1 MPYIIG
7 EVIIMKQLRAWL
19 SQFALDTKEKNI
31 QQVWFLY
38 RPYLLGIFVVFVTVS
53 GLGIYG
59 LSQVFQ
65 GRQGQTNALVVE
77 AETDEGTSD
86 LLSSEEHLSE
96 NVVVS
101 SSAVGGTASE
111 ISREEADEEADEE
124 SETIAS
130 SAANETWYVDIKG
143 AVKIPQ
149 VVPVTP
155 GMRVHDVVEMAGG
168 VTGEAD
174 QSQVNLAQ
182 LVTDQ
187 MVIYV
192 PKMGEEVSPST
203 EALVADSQVTESDVS
218 VRSGDPNSDGGLV
231 NINTADAT
239 MLQTLSGIG
248 EKRAADIINYRETN
262 GLFETIDD
270 LDQVSGIGE
279 KTMEKLRPLITVD

>member
-1 MPYIIG
+1 MN
-7 EVIIMKQLRAWL
+7 QLRAWL
-19 SQFALDTKEKNI
+19 RQFHSDIKEMNM

-38 RPYLLGIFVVFVTVS
+38 RPYLLGIFVVFLTVS

-65 GRQGQTNALVVE
+65 GRHGQNNALVVE
-77 AETDEGTSD
+77 AETDEVTSD
-86 LLSSEEHLSE
+86 SLVPEERLSK
-96 NVVVS
+96 NTVVS
-101 SSAVGGTASE
+101 SSAVSGIASE
-111 ISREEADEEADEE
+111 ISREEANEE
-124 SETIAS
+124 SENNAN
-130 SAANETWYVDIKG
+130 SAPNETWYVDIKG
-143 AVKIPQ
+143 AIKVPQ

-192 PKMGEEVSPST
+192 PKVGEEVSPST
-203 EALVADSQVTESDVS
+203 EALVADFQVTESAVS
-218 VRSGDPNSDGGLV
+218 ESSGDATSGGDLV
-231 NINTADAT
+231 NINTADTT

-262 GLFETIDD
+262 GLFETVDD

-279 KTMEKLRPLITVD
+279 KTMEKLRPLITVN

>member
-1 MPYIIG
+1 MN
-7 EVIIMKQLRAWL
+7 QLRAWL
-19 SQFALDTKEKNI
+19 RQFQLDIKEMNI

-38 RPYLLGIFVVFVTVS
+38 RPYLLGIFVVFLTVS

-65 GRQGQTNALVVE
+65 GRQSQTNALVVE
-77 AETDEGTSD
+77 AETDEATSD
-86 LLSSEEHLSE
+86 SLAPEEGLSK
-96 NVVVS
+96 NTVVS
-101 SSAVGGTASE
+101 SSAVSGIASE
-111 ISREEADEEADEE
+111 ISREEANEE
-124 SETIAS
+124 SETNANS
-130 SAANETWYVDIKG
+130 TPNETWYVDIKG
-143 AVKIPQ
+143 AIKVPQ

-192 PKMGEEVSPST
+192 PKVGEEVSPST
-203 EALVADSQVTESDVS
+203 EALVADSKVTESAVS
-218 VRSGDPNSDGGLV
+218 ESSGDATSGGDLV
-231 NINTADAT
+231 NINTADT
-239 MLQTLSGIG
+239 KMLQTLSGIG

-262 GLFETIDD
+262 GLFETVDD

-279 KTMEKLRPLITVD
+279 KTMEKLRPLITVN

>member
-1 MPYIIG
+1 MN
-7 EVIIMKQLRAWL
+7 QLRAWL
-19 SQFALDTKEKNI
+19 RQFQLDIKEMNI
-31 QQVWFLY
+31 QQVWSLY
-38 RPYLLGIFVVFVTVS
+38 RPYLLGIFVVFLTVS

-65 GRQGQTNALVVE
+65 GRQGQTNTLMVE
-77 AETDEGTSD
+77 AETDEATSD
-86 LLSSEEHLSE
+86 SLAPEEGLSK
-96 NVVVS
+96 NTVVS
-101 SSAVGGTASE
+101 SSAVSGIASE
-111 ISREEADEEADEE
+111 ISREEANEE
-124 SETIAS
+124 SETNANS
-130 SAANETWYVDIKG
+130 TPNETWYVDIKG
-143 AVKIPQ
+143 AIKVPQ

-192 PKMGEEVSPST
+192 PKVGEEVSPST
-203 EALVADSQVTESDVS
+203 EALIADSKVTESAVS
-218 VRSGDPNSDGGLV
+218 ESSGDGTSDGDLV
-231 NINTADAT
+231 NINTADT
-239 MLQTLSGIG
+239 KMLQTLSGIG

-262 GLFETIDD
+262 GLFETVDD

-279 KTMEKLRPLITVD
+279 KTMEKLRPLITVN

>member
-1 MPYIIG
+1 MN
-7 EVIIMKQLRAWL
+7 QLRAWL
-19 SQFALDTKEKNI
+19 RQFQLDIKEMNI

-38 RPYLLGIFVVFVTVS
+38 RPYLLGIFVVFLTVS

-65 GRQGQTNALVVE
+65 GRQSQTNALVVE
-77 AETDEGTSD
+77 AETDEATSD
-86 LLSSEEHLSE
+86 SLAPEEGLSKNS
-96 NVVVS
+96 VVS
-101 SSAVGGTASE
+101 SSAVSGIASE
-111 ISREEADEEADEE
+111 ISREEANEESNEE
-124 SETIAS
+124 SETNAN
-130 SAANETWYVDIKG
+130 SAPNETWYVDIKG
-143 AVKIPQ
+143 AVKVPQ

-192 PKMGEEVSPST
+192 PKVGEEVSPST
-203 EALVADSQVTESDVS
+203 EALIADSKVTESAVS
-218 VRSGDPNSDGGLV
+218 ESSGDGTSDGDLV
-231 NINTADAT
+231 NINTADTT

-262 GLFETIDD
+262 GLFETVDD

-279 KTMEKLRPLITVD
+279 KTMEKLRPLITVN

>member
-1 MPYIIG
+1 MN
-7 EVIIMKQLRAWL
+7 QLRAWL
-19 SQFALDTKEKNI
+19 RQFQSDIKEMNM

-38 RPYLLGIFVVFVTVS
+38 RPYLLGIFVVFLTVS

-65 GRQGQTNALVVE
+65 GRHGQNNALVVE
-77 AETDEGTSD
+77 AETDEVTSD
-86 LLSSEEHLSE
+86 SLVPEDGLSE
-96 NVVVS
+96 NTVVS
-101 SSAVGGTASE
+101 SSAVSGIASE
-111 ISREEADEEADEE
+111 ISREEANEE
-124 SETIAS
+124 SKTNAN

-143 AVKIPQ
+143 AIKVPQ

-192 PKMGEEVSPST
+192 PKVGEEVSPST
-203 EALVADSQVTESDVS
+203 EALVADSQVTESAVS
-218 VRSGDPNSDGGLV
+218 ESSGDATSGGDLV
-231 NINTADAT
+231 NINTADTT

-262 GLFETIDD
+262 GLFETVDD

-279 KTMEKLRPLITVD
+279 KTMEKLRPLITVN

>member
-1 MPYIIG
+1 MN
-7 EVIIMKQLRAWL
+7 QLRAWL
-19 SQFALDTKEKNI
+19 RQFQLDIKEMNI
-31 QQVWFLY
+31 QQVWSLY
-38 RPYLLGIFVVFVTVS
+38 RPYLLGIFVVFLTVS

-59 LSQVFQ
+59 FSQVFQ

-86 LLSSEEHLSE
+86 SLAPEEGLSK
-96 NVVVS
+96 NTVVS
-101 SSAVGGTASE
+101 SSAVSGIASE
-111 ISREEADEEADEE
+111 ISREEANEEANEE
-124 SETIAS
+124 SETNANS
-130 SAANETWYVDIKG
+130 TANETWYVDIKG
-143 AVKIPQ
+143 AIKVPQ

-192 PKMGEEVSPST
+192 PKVDEEVSPST
-203 EALVADSQVTESDVS
+203 EALVADSKVTESAVS
-218 VRSGDPNSDGGLV
+218 ERSGDATSDGDLV
-231 NINTADAT
+231 NINTADTT

-262 GLFETIDD
+262 GLFETVDD

-279 KTMEKLRPLITVD
+279 KTMEKLRPLITVN

>member
-1 MPYIIG
+1 MN
-7 EVIIMKQLRAWL
+7 QLRAWL
-19 SQFALDTKEKNI
+19 RQFQLDIKEMNI
-31 QQVWFLY
+31 QQVWSLY
-38 RPYLLGIFVVFVTVS
+38 RPYLLGIFVVFLTVS

-77 AETDEGTSD
+77 AETDEATSD
-86 LLSSEEHLSE
+86 SLAPEEGLSKNS
-96 NVVVS
+96 VVS
-101 SSAVGGTASE
+101 SSAVSGIASE
-111 ISREEADEEADEE
+111 ISREEANEEVNEEANEEVNEE
-124 SETIAS
+124 SETNAN
-130 SAANETWYVDIKG
+130 SAPNETWYVDIKG
-143 AVKIPQ
+143 AIKVPQ
-149 VVPVTP
+149 VVPVIP

-192 PKMGEEVSPST
+192 PKVGEEVSSST
-203 EALVADSQVTESDVS
+203 EALVADSKVTESAVS
-218 VRSGDPNSDGGLV
+218 ESSGDGTSDGGLV
-231 NINTADAT
+231 NINTADTT

-262 GLFETIDD
+262 GLFETVDD

-279 KTMEKLRPLITVD
+279 KTMEKLRPLITVN

>member
-1 MPYIIG
+1 MN
-7 EVIIMKQLRAWL
+7 QLRAWL
-19 SQFALDTKEKNI
+19 RQFQLDIKEMNI
-31 QQVWFLY
+31 QQVWSLY
-38 RPYLLGIFVVFVTVS
+38 RPYLLGIFVVFLTVS

-65 GRQGQTNALVVE
+65 GRQGQTNTLMVE
-77 AETDEGTSD
+77 AETDEATSD
-86 LLSSEEHLSE
+86 SLAPEEGLSK
-96 NVVVS
+96 NTVVS
-101 SSAVGGTASE
+101 SSAVSGIASE
-111 ISREEADEEADEE
+111 ISREEANEEANEE
-124 SETIAS
+124 SETNAN
-130 SAANETWYVDIKG
+130 SAPNETWYVDIKG
-143 AVKIPQ
+143 AIKVPQ

-192 PKMGEEVSPST
+192 PKVGEEVSPST
-203 EALVADSQVTESDVS
+203 ETLVADSQVTESAVS
-218 VRSGDPNSDGGLV
+218 ESSGDGTSDGDLV
-231 NINTADAT
+231 NINTADTT

-262 GLFETIDD
+262 GLFETVDD

-279 KTMEKLRPLITVD
+279 KTMEKLRPLITVN

>member
-1 MPYIIG
+1 MN
-7 EVIIMKQLRAWL
+7 QLRAWL
-19 SQFALDTKEKNI
+19 RQFQLDIKEMNI
-31 QQVWFLY
+31 QQVWSLY
-38 RPYLLGIFVVFVTVS
+38 RPYLLGIFVVFLTVS

-59 LSQVFQ
+59 FSQVFQ
-65 GRQGQTNALVVE
+65 GRQGQTNALMVE
-77 AETDEGTSD
+77 AETDEATSD
-86 LLSSEEHLSE
+86 SLAPEEHLSK
-96 NVVVS
+96 NTVVS
-101 SSAVGGTASE
+101 SSAVSGIANE
-111 ISREEADEEADEE
+111 ISREEANEE
-124 SETIAS
+124 SETNAN
-130 SAANETWYVDIKG
+130 SAPNETWYVDIKG
-143 AVKIPQ
+143 AIKVPQ

-192 PKMGEEVSPST
+192 PKVGEEVSPST
-203 EALVADSQVTESDVS
+203 EALVADSKVTESAVS
-218 VRSGDPNSDGGLV
+218 ESSGDATSGGDLV
-231 NINTADAT
+231 NINTADTT

-262 GLFETIDD
+262 GLFETVDD

-279 KTMEKLRPLITVD
+279 KTMEKLRPLITVN

>member
-1 MPYIIG
+1 MN
-7 EVIIMKQLRAWL
+7 QLRAWL
-19 SQFALDTKEKNI
+19 RQFQSNIKEMNM

-38 RPYLLGIFVVFVTVS
+38 RPYLLGIFVVFLTVS

-65 GRQGQTNALVVE
+65 GRHGQNNALVVE
-77 AETDEGTSD
+77 AETDEVTSD
-86 LLSSEEHLSE
+86 LLSSEERLSK
-96 NVVVS
+96 NTVVS
-101 SSAVGGTASE
+101 SSAVSGIASE
-111 ISREEADEEADEE
+111 ISREEANEE
-124 SETIAS
+124 SETNAN

-143 AVKIPQ
+143 AIKVPQ

-192 PKMGEEVSPST
+192 PKVGEEVSPST
-203 EALVADSQVTESDVS
+203 EALVADSQVTESAVS
-218 VRSGDPNSDGGLV
+218 ESSGDATSGGDLV
-231 NINTADAT
+231 NINTADTT

-262 GLFETIDD
+262 GLFETVDD

-279 KTMEKLRPLITVD
+279 KTMEKLRPLITVN

>member
-1 MPYIIG
+1 MN
-7 EVIIMKQLRAWL
+7 QLRAWL
-19 SQFALDTKEKNI
+19 RQFQLDIKERNM

-38 RPYLLGIFVVFVTVS
+38 RPYLLGIFVVFLTVS

-65 GRQGQTNALVVE
+65 GRQDQTNALVVE

-86 LLSSEEHLSE
+86 LLSSEERLSK
-96 NVVVS
+96 NTVVS
-101 SSAVGGTASE
+101 SSTVSGIASE
-111 ISREEADEEADEE
+111 ISREEANEE
-124 SETIAS
+124 SKTNAN

-143 AVKIPQ
+143 AIKVPQ

-192 PKMGEEVSPST
+192 PKVGEEVSPST
-203 EALVADSQVTESDVS
+203 EALVADSQVTDSAVS
-218 VRSGDPNSDGGLV
+218 EISGDTTSGGDLV
-231 NINTADAT
+231 NINTADTT

-248 EKRAADIINYRETN
+248 EKRATDIINYRETN
-262 GLFETIDD
+262 GLFETVDD

-279 KTMEKLRPLITVD
+279 KTMEKLRPLITVN

>member
-1 MPYIIG
+1 MN
-7 EVIIMKQLRAWL
+7 QLRAWL
-19 SQFALDTKEKNI
+19 RQFQLDIKEMNI
-31 QQVWFLY
+31 QQVWSLY
-38 RPYLLGIFVVFVTVS
+38 RPYLLGIFVVFLTVS

-59 LSQVFQ
+59 FSQVFQ
-65 GRQGQTNALVVE
+65 GRQGQTNALMVE
-77 AETDEGTSD
+77 AETDEATSD
-86 LLSSEEHLSE
+86 SLAPEEGLSKNS
-96 NVVVS
+96 VVS
-101 SSAVGGTASE
+101 SSAVSGIANE
-111 ISREEADEEADEE
+111 ISREEANEEVNEE
-124 SETIAS
+124 SETNAN
-130 SAANETWYVDIKG
+130 SAPNETWYVDIKG
-143 AVKIPQ
+143 AIKVPQ

-192 PKMGEEVSPST
+192 PKVGEEVSPST
-203 EALVADSQVTESDVS
+203 ETLVADSQVTESAVS
-218 VRSGDPNSDGGLV
+218 ESSGDGTSDGDLV
-231 NINTADAT
+231 NINTADTT

-262 GLFETIDD
+262 GLFETVDD

-279 KTMEKLRPLITVD
+279 KTMEKLRPLITVN

>member
-1 MPYIIG
+1 MN
-7 EVIIMKQLRAWL
+7 QLRAWL
-19 SQFALDTKEKNI
+19 RQFQLDIKEMNI

-38 RPYLLGIFVVFVTVS
+38 RPNLLGIFVVFLTVS

-65 GRQGQTNALVVE
+65 GRQSQTNALVVE
-77 AETDEGTSD
+77 AETDEATSD
-86 LLSSEEHLSE
+86 SLAPEEGLSKNS
-96 NVVVS
+96 VVS
-101 SSAVGGTASE
+101 SSAVSGIANE
-111 ISREEADEEADEE
+111 ISREEANEEANEE
-124 SETIAS
+124 SETNANS
-130 SAANETWYVDIKG
+130 TPNETWYVDIKG
-143 AVKIPQ
+143 AIKVPQ

-192 PKMGEEVSPST
+192 PKVGEEVSPST
-203 EALVADSQVTESDVS
+203 EALVADSKVTESAVS
-218 VRSGDPNSDGGLV
+218 EISGDATSDGDLV
-231 NINTADAT
+231 NINTADTT

-262 GLFETIDD
+262 GLFETVDD

-279 KTMEKLRPLITVD
+279 KTMEKLRPLITVN

>member
-1 MPYIIG
+1 MN
-7 EVIIMKQLRAWL
+7 QLRAWL
-19 SQFALDTKEKNI
+19 RQFQLDIKEMNI
-31 QQVWFLY
+31 QQVWSLY
-38 RPYLLGIFVVFVTVS
+38 RPYLLGIFVVFLTVS

-59 LSQVFQ
+59 FSQVFQ
-65 GRQGQTNALVVE
+65 DRQGQTNALMVE
-77 AETDEGTSD
+77 AETDEATSD
-86 LLSSEEHLSE
+86 SLAPEEGLSKNS
-96 NVVVS
+96 VVS
-101 SSAVGGTASE
+101 SSAVSGIASE
-111 ISREEADEEADEE
+111 ISREEANEEVNEE
-124 SETIAS
+124 SETNAN
-130 SAANETWYVDIKG
+130 SAPNETWYVDIKG
-143 AVKIPQ
+143 AIKVPQ

-192 PKMGEEVSPST
+192 PKVGEEVSPST
-203 EALVADSQVTESDVS
+203 EALVADSKVTESAVS
-218 VRSGDPNSDGGLV
+218 ESSGDGTSDGDLV
-231 NINTADAT
+231 NINTADTT

-262 GLFETIDD
+262 GLFETVDD

-279 KTMEKLRPLITVD
+279 KTMEKLRPLITVN

>member
-1 MPYIIG
+1 MN
-7 EVIIMKQLRAWL
+7 QLRAWL
-19 SQFALDTKEKNI
+19 RQFQLDIKEMNI

-38 RPYLLGIFVVFVTVS
+38 RPYFLGIFVVFLTVS

-77 AETDEGTSD
+77 AETDEATSD
-86 LLSSEEHLSE
+86 SLALEEGLSKNS
-96 NVVVS
+96 VVS
-101 SSAVGGTASE
+101 SSAVSGIANE
-111 ISREEADEEADEE
+111 ISREEANEE
-124 SETIAS
+124 SYS
-130 SAANETWYVDIKG
+130 NDNSAANETWYVDIKG

-192 PKMGEEVSPST
+192 PKVGEEVSPST
-203 EALVADSQVTESDVS
+203 EALVAGSQVTESAVS
-218 VRSGDPNSDGGLV
+218 ESSGDGTSDGDLV
-231 NINTADAT
+231 NINTADIT

-262 GLFETIDD
+262 GLFETVDD

-279 KTMEKLRPLITVD
+279 KTMEKLRPLITVN

>member
-1 MPYIIG
+1 MN
-7 EVIIMKQLRAWL
+7 QLRAWL
-19 SQFALDTKEKNI
+19 RQFQSDIKEMNM

-38 RPYLLGIFVVFVTVS
+38 RPYLLGIFVVFLTVS

-65 GRQGQTNALVVE
+65 GRHGQNNALVVE
-77 AETDEGTSD
+77 AETDEVTSD
-86 LLSSEEHLSE
+86 SLVPEERLSK
-96 NVVVS
+96 NTVVS
-101 SSAVGGTASE
+101 SSAVSGIASE
-111 ISREEADEEADEE
+111 ISREEANEE
-124 SETIAS
+124 SKTNAN

-143 AVKIPQ
+143 AIKVPQ

-192 PKMGEEVSPST
+192 PKVGEEVSPST
-203 EALVADSQVTESDVS
+203 EALVADSQVTESAVS
-218 VRSGDPNSDGGLV
+218 ESSGDATSGGDLV
-231 NINTADAT
+231 NINTADTT

-262 GLFETIDD
+262 GLFETVDD

-279 KTMEKLRPLITVD
+279 KTMEKLRPLITVN

>member
-1 MPYIIG
+1 
-7 EVIIMKQLRAWL
+7 MKQLRAWL
-19 SQFALDTKEKNI
+19 RQFVLDTEEKNI

-38 RPYLLGIFVVFVTVS
+38 RPYLLGIFVVFLTLG
-53 GLGIYG
+53 GLGIFG

-65 GRQGQTNALVVE
+65 GRQGPNNALVVE
-77 AETDEGTSD
+77 AETDEGISD
-86 LLSSEEHLSE
+86 LLSSEERLSE

-101 SSAVGGTASE
+101 SSAVNGIASE
-111 ISREEADEEADEE
+111 ISREEASEE
-124 SETIAS
+124 SYS
-130 SAANETWYVDIKG
+130 NDNSAANETWYVDIKG
-143 AVKIPQ
+143 AVKISQ

-192 PKMGEEVSPST
+192 PKVGEEVSSST
-203 EALVADSQVTESDVS
+203 EALVADSKVTESAVS
-218 VRSGDPNSDGGLV
+218 ESSGDATSDGDLV
-231 NINTADAT
+231 NINTADTT

-262 GLFETIDD
+262 GLFETVDD

-279 KTMEKLRPLITVD
+279 KTMEKLRPLITVN

>member
-1 MPYIIG
+1 MN
-7 EVIIMKQLRAWL
+7 QLRAWL
-19 SQFALDTKEKNI
+19 RQFQLDIKEMNI
-31 QQVWFLY
+31 RQVWSLY
-38 RPYLLGIFVVFVTVS
+38 RHYLLGIFVVFLTVS

-77 AETDEGTSD
+77 AETDEATSD
-86 LLSSEEHLSE
+86 SLAPEEGLSKNS
-96 NVVVS
+96 VVS
-101 SSAVGGTASE
+101 SSAVSGIASE
-111 ISREEADEEADEE
+111 ISREEANEE
-124 SETIAS
+124 SETNAN
-130 SAANETWYVDIKG
+130 SAPNETWYVDIKG
-143 AVKIPQ
+143 AIKVPQ

-192 PKMGEEVSPST
+192 PKVGEEVSPST
-203 EALVADSQVTESDVS
+203 EALIADSKVTESAVS
-218 VRSGDPNSDGGLV
+218 ESSGDGTSDGDLV
-231 NINTADAT
+231 NINTADTT

-262 GLFETIDD
+262 GLFETVDD

-279 KTMEKLRPLITVD
+279 KMMEKLRPLITVN

>member
-1 MPYIIG
+1 MN
-7 EVIIMKQLRAWL
+7 QLRAWL
-19 SQFALDTKEKNI
+19 RQFQLDIKEMNI
-31 QQVWFLY
+31 QQVWSLY
-38 RPYLLGIFVVFVTVS
+38 RPYLLGIFVVCLTVS

-65 GRQGQTNALVVE
+65 GRQGQTNALMIE
-77 AETDEGTSD
+77 AETDEATSD
-86 LLSSEEHLSE
+86 SLAPEDGLSK
-96 NVVVS
+96 NTVVS
-101 SSAVGGTASE
+101 SSVVSGIASE
-111 ISREEADEEADEE
+111 ISREEANEE
-124 SETIAS
+124 SETNAN
-130 SAANETWYVDIKG
+130 SAPNETWYVDIKG
-143 AVKIPQ
+143 AIKVPQ

-192 PKMGEEVSPST
+192 PKVGEEVSPST
-203 EALVADSQVTESDVS
+203 EALVADSQVTESAVS
-218 VRSGDPNSDGGLV
+218 QSSGDATSGGDLV
-231 NINTADAT
+231 NINTADIT

-262 GLFETIDD
+262 GLFETVDD

-279 KTMEKLRPLITVD
+279 KTMEKLRPLITVN

>member
-1 MPYIIG
+1 MN
-7 EVIIMKQLRAWL
+7 QLRAWL
-19 SQFALDTKEKNI
+19 RQFQLDIKEMNI
-31 QQVWFLY
+31 QQVWSLY
-38 RPYLLGIFVVFVTVS
+38 RPYLLGIFVVCLTVS

-59 LSQVFQ
+59 FSQVFQ

-77 AETDEGTSD
+77 AETDEATSGSLASED
-86 LLSSEEHLSE
+86 GLSK
-96 NVVVS
+96 NTVVS
-101 SSAVGGTASE
+101 PSAVSGIASD
-111 ISREEADEEADEE
+111 ISREEANEEVNEE
-124 SETIAS
+124 SETNAN
-130 SAANETWYVDIKG
+130 SAPNETWYVDIKG
-143 AVKIPQ
+143 AIKVPQ

-192 PKMGEEVSPST
+192 PKVGEEVSPST
-203 EALVADSQVTESDVS
+203 EALVADSKVTESAVS
-218 VRSGDPNSDGGLV
+218 ESSGDGTSGGDLV
-231 NINTADAT
+231 NINTADTT

-262 GLFETIDD
+262 GLFETVDD

-279 KTMEKLRPLITVD
+279 KTMEKLRPLITVN

>member
-1 MPYIIG
+1 MN
-7 EVIIMKQLRAWL
+7 QLRAWL
-19 SQFALDTKEKNI
+19 RQFQLDIKEMNI
-31 QQVWFLY
+31 QQVWSLY
-38 RPYLLGIFVVFVTVS
+38 RPYLLGIFVVFLTVS

-59 LSQVFQ
+59 FSQVFQ
-65 GRQGQTNALVVE
+65 GRQGQTNTLMVE
-77 AETDEGTSD
+77 AETDEATSD
-86 LLSSEEHLSE
+86 SLAPEDGLSK
-96 NVVVS
+96 NTVVS
-101 SSAVGGTASE
+101 SSAVSGIASE
-111 ISREEADEEADEE
+111 ISREEANEEANEE
-124 SETIAS
+124 SETNAN
-130 SAANETWYVDIKG
+130 SAPNETWYVDIKG
-143 AVKIPQ
+143 AIKVPQ

-192 PKMGEEVSPST
+192 PKVGEEVSPST
-203 EALVADSQVTESDVS
+203 ETLVADSQVTESAVS
-218 VRSGDPNSDGGLV
+218 ESSGDGTSDGDLV
-231 NINTADAT
+231 NINTADTT

-262 GLFETIDD
+262 GLFETVDD

-279 KTMEKLRPLITVD
+279 KTMEKLRPLITVN

>member
-1 MPYIIG
+1 MN
-7 EVIIMKQLRAWL
+7 QLRAWL
-19 SQFALDTKEKNI
+19 RQFQLDIKEMNI
-31 QQVWFLY
+31 QQVWSLY
-38 RPYLLGIFVVFVTVS
+38 RPYLLGIFVVFLTVS

-65 GRQGQTNALVVE
+65 GRQGQTNALMVE
-77 AETDEGTSD
+77 AETDEATSD
-86 LLSSEEHLSE
+86 SLAPEEGLSKNS
-96 NVVVS
+96 VVS
-101 SSAVGGTASE
+101 SSAVSGIASE
-111 ISREEADEEADEE
+111 ISREEANEE
-124 SETIAS
+124 SETNAN
-130 SAANETWYVDIKG
+130 SAPNETWYVDIKG
-143 AVKIPQ
+143 AIKVPQ

-192 PKMGEEVSPST
+192 PKVGEEVSPST
-203 EALVADSQVTESDVS
+203 EALVADSKVTESAVS
-218 VRSGDPNSDGGLV
+218 ESSGDGTSDGDLV
-231 NINTADAT
+231 NINTADTT

-262 GLFETIDD
+262 GLFETVDD

-279 KTMEKLRPLITVD
+279 KTMEKLRPLITVN

>member
-1 MPYIIG
+1 MN
-7 EVIIMKQLRAWL
+7 QLRAWL
-19 SQFALDTKEKNI
+19 RQFQLDIKEMNI
-31 QQVWFLY
+31 QQVWSLY
-38 RPYLLGIFVVFVTVS
+38 RPYLLGIFVVCLTVS

-65 GRQGQTNALVVE
+65 GRQGQTNALMVE
-77 AETDEGTSD
+77 AETDEATSD
-86 LLSSEEHLSE
+86 SLAPEDGLSK
-96 NVVVS
+96 NTVVS
-101 SSAVGGTASE
+101 SSAVSGIASE
-111 ISREEADEEADEE
+111 ISREEANEEANEE
-124 SETIAS
+124 SETNAN
-130 SAANETWYVDIKG
+130 SAPNETWYVDIKG
-143 AVKIPQ
+143 AIKVPQ

-192 PKMGEEVSPST
+192 PKVGEEVSPST
-203 EALVADSQVTESDVS
+203 EALVADSKVTESAVS
-218 VRSGDPNSDGGLV
+218 ESSGDGTSDGDLV
-231 NINTADAT
+231 NINTADTT

-262 GLFETIDD
+262 GLFETVDD

-279 KTMEKLRPLITVD
+279 KTMEKLRPLITVN

>member
-1 MPYIIG
+1 MN
-7 EVIIMKQLRAWL
+7 QLRAWL
-19 SQFALDTKEKNI
+19 RQFQLDIKEMNI
-31 QQVWFLY
+31 QQVWSLY
-38 RPYLLGIFVVFVTVS
+38 RPYLLGIFVVFLTVS

-77 AETDEGTSD
+77 AETDEATSD
-86 LLSSEEHLSE
+86 SLAPEEGLSKNS
-96 NVVVS
+96 VVS
-101 SSAVGGTASE
+101 SSAVSGIANE
-111 ISREEADEEADEE
+111 ISREEANEEVNEE
-124 SETIAS
+124 SETNAN
-130 SAANETWYVDIKG
+130 SAPNETWYVDIKG
-143 AVKIPQ
+143 AIKVPQ

-192 PKMGEEVSPST
+192 PKVGEEVSPST
-203 EALVADSQVTESDVS
+203 EALVADSKVTESAVS
-218 VRSGDPNSDGGLV
+218 ENSGDGTSDGDLV
-231 NINTADAT
+231 NINTADIT

-262 GLFETIDD
+262 GLFETVDD

-279 KTMEKLRPLITVD
+279 KTMEKLRPLITVN

>member
-1 MPYIIG
+1 MN
-7 EVIIMKQLRAWL
+7 QLRAWL
-19 SQFALDTKEKNI
+19 RQFQLDIKEMNI
-31 QQVWFLY
+31 QQVWSLY
-38 RPYLLGIFVVFVTVS
+38 RPYLLGIFVVFLTVS

-59 LSQVFQ
+59 FSQVFQ
-65 GRQGQTNALVVE
+65 GTQGQTNALVVE
-77 AETDEGTSD
+77 AETDEETSD
-86 LLSSEEHLSE
+86 SLAPEERLSK
-96 NVVVS
+96 NTVVS
-101 SSAVGGTASE
+101 SSAVSGIASE
-111 ISREEADEEADEE
+111 NSREEANEEANEE
-124 SETIAS
+124 SETNAN
-130 SAANETWYVDIKG
+130 SAPNETWYVDIKG
-143 AVKIPQ
+143 AIKVPQ

-192 PKMGEEVSPST
+192 PKVGEEVSPST
-203 EALVADSQVTESDVS
+203 EALVADSKVTESAVS
-218 VRSGDPNSDGGLV
+218 ESSGDGTSDGDLV
-231 NINTADAT
+231 NINTADTT

-262 GLFETIDD
+262 GLFETVDD

-279 KTMEKLRPLITVD
+279 KTMEKLRPLITVN

>member
-1 MPYIIG
+1 
-7 EVIIMKQLRAWL
+7 MKQLRAWL

-111 ISREEADEEADEE
+111 ISREEADEEVDEE
-124 SETIAS
+124 IFE
-130 SAANETWYVDIKG
+130 NE
-143 AVKIPQ
+143 Q
-149 VVPVTP
+149 
-155 GMRVHDVVEMAGG
+155 
-168 VTGEAD
+168 
-174 QSQVNLAQ
+174 
-182 LVTDQ
+182 
-187 MVIYV
+187 
-192 PKMGEEVSPST
+192 
-203 EALVADSQVTESDVS
+203 
-218 VRSGDPNSDGGLV
+218 GL
-231 NINTADAT
+231 
-239 MLQTLSGIG
+239 LLSFHYFSFRL
-248 EKRAADIINYRETN
+248 ECYR
-262 GLFETIDD
+262 F
-270 LDQVSGIGE
+270 
-279 KTMEKLRPLITVD
+279 

>member
-1 MPYIIG
+1 MN
-7 EVIIMKQLRAWL
+7 QLRAWL
-19 SQFALDTKEKNI
+19 RQFQLDIKEMNI
-31 QQVWFLY
+31 QQVWSLY
-38 RPYLLGIFVVFVTVS
+38 RPYLLGIFVVFLTVS

-59 LSQVFQ
+59 FSQVFQ
-65 GRQGQTNALVVE
+65 GRQGQTNALMVE
-77 AETDEGTSD
+77 AETDEATSD
-86 LLSSEEHLSE
+86 SLAPEEHLSK
-96 NVVVS
+96 NTVVS
-101 SSAVGGTASE
+101 SSAVSGIASE
-111 ISREEADEEADEE
+111 ISREEANEE
-124 SETIAS
+124 SETNAN
-130 SAANETWYVDIKG
+130 SAPNETWYVDIKG
-143 AVKIPQ
+143 AIKVPQ

-192 PKMGEEVSPST
+192 PKVGEEVSPST
-203 EALVADSQVTESDVS
+203 EALVADSKVTESAVS
-218 VRSGDPNSDGGLV
+218 ESSGDGTSDGDLV
-231 NINTADAT
+231 NINTADTT

-262 GLFETIDD
+262 GLFETVDD

-279 KTMEKLRPLITVD
+279 KTMEKLRPLITVN

>member
-1 MPYIIG
+1 MN
-7 EVIIMKQLRAWL
+7 QLRAWL
-19 SQFALDTKEKNI
+19 RQFQLDIKEMNI
-31 QQVWFLY
+31 QQVWSLY
-38 RPYLLGIFVVFVTVS
+38 RPYLLGIFVVFLTVS

-77 AETDEGTSD
+77 AETDEATSD
-86 LLSSEEHLSE
+86 SLAPEEGLSKNS
-96 NVVVS
+96 VVS
-101 SSAVGGTASE
+101 SSAVSGIASE
-111 ISREEADEEADEE
+111 ISREEANEE
-124 SETIAS
+124 SETNAN
-130 SAANETWYVDIKG
+130 SAPNETWYVDIKG
-143 AVKIPQ
+143 AIKVPQ

-192 PKMGEEVSPST
+192 PKVGEEVSPST
-203 EALVADSQVTESDVS
+203 EALVADSKVTESAVS
-218 VRSGDPNSDGGLV
+218 ESSGDGTSGGDLV
-231 NINTADAT
+231 NINTADTT

-262 GLFETIDD
+262 GLFETVDD

-279 KTMEKLRPLITVD
+279 KTMEKLRPLITVN

>member
-1 MPYIIG
+1 MN
-7 EVIIMKQLRAWL
+7 QLRAWL
-19 SQFALDTKEKNI
+19 RQFQVDIKEMNI
-31 QQVWFLY
+31 QQVWSLY
-38 RPYLLGIFVVFVTVS
+38 RPYLLGIFVVCLTVS

-65 GRQGQTNALVVE
+65 GRQGQTNALMVE
-77 AETDEGTSD
+77 AEADEATSD
-86 LLSSEEHLSE
+86 SLAPEEGLSK
-96 NVVVS
+96 NTVVS
-101 SSAVGGTASE
+101 SSAVSGIASE
-111 ISREEADEEADEE
+111 ISREEANEEANEE
-124 SETIAS
+124 SETNAN
-130 SAANETWYVDIKG
+130 SAPNETWYVDIKG
-143 AVKIPQ
+143 AIKVPQ

-192 PKMGEEVSPST
+192 PKDGEEVSPST
-203 EALVADSQVTESDVS
+203 EALVADSKVTESAVS
-218 VRSGDPNSDGGLV
+218 EISGDATSGGDLV
-231 NINTADAT
+231 NINTADTT

-262 GLFETIDD
+262 GLFETVDD

-279 KTMEKLRPLITVD
+279 KTMEKLRPLITVN

>member
-1 MPYIIG
+1 MN
-7 EVIIMKQLRAWL
+7 QLRAWL
-19 SQFALDTKEKNI
+19 RQFKLDIKEMNI
-31 QQVWFLY
+31 KQVWFLY
-38 RPYLLGIFVVFVTVS
+38 RSYLLGIFVVFLTVS

-65 GRQGQTNALVVE
+65 GRQGQNNALVVE
-77 AETDEGTSD
+77 AETDEVTSD
-86 LLSSEEHLSE
+86 SLATEERLSK
-96 NVVVS
+96 NTVVS
-101 SSAVGGTASE
+101 SSAVSGIASE
-111 ISREEADEEADEE
+111 ISREEANEE
-124 SETIAS
+124 SETNAN

-143 AVKIPQ
+143 AIKVPQ

-192 PKMGEEVSPST
+192 PKVGEEVSPST
-203 EALVADSQVTESDVS
+203 EALVADSQVTESAVS
-218 VRSGDPNSDGGLV
+218 ESSGDATSGGDLV
-231 NINTADAT
+231 NINTADTT

-262 GLFETIDD
+262 GLFETVDD

-279 KTMEKLRPLITVD
+279 KTMEKLRPLITVN

>member
-1 MPYIIG
+1 MN
-7 EVIIMKQLRAWL
+7 QLRAWL
-19 SQFALDTKEKNI
+19 RQFQLDIKEMNI

-38 RPYLLGIFVVFVTVS
+38 RPYLLGIFVVFLTVS

-59 LSQVFQ
+59 FSQVFQ
-65 GRQGQTNALVVE
+65 GRQGQTNALMVE
-77 AETDEGTSD
+77 AETDEATSES
-86 LLSSEEHLSE
+86 LSPEERLSK
-96 NVVVS
+96 NSVVS
-101 SSAVGGTASE
+101 SSAVSGIASE
-111 ISREEADEEADEE
+111 ISREEANEEANEE
-124 SETIAS
+124 SETNAN
-130 SAANETWYVDIKG
+130 SAPNETWYVDIKG
-143 AVKIPQ
+143 AIKVPQ

-192 PKMGEEVSPST
+192 PKVGEEVSPST
-203 EALVADSQVTESDVS
+203 EALVADSQVTESAVS
-218 VRSGDPNSDGGLV
+218 ESSGDGTSDGDLV
-231 NINTADAT
+231 NINTADIT

-262 GLFETIDD
+262 GLFETVDD

-279 KTMEKLRPLITVD
+279 KTMEKLRPLITVK

>member
-1 MPYIIG
+1 
-7 EVIIMKQLRAWL
+7 MKQLRAWL

-38 RPYLLGIFVVFVTVS
+38 RPYMLGIFVVFLTVS

-111 ISREEADEEADEE
+111 ISREEADEEVDEE

-168 VTGEAD
+168 VTSEAD

-218 VRSGDPNSDGGLV
+218 VRSGDPYSDGGLV

>member
-1 MPYIIG
+1 MN
-7 EVIIMKQLRAWL
+7 QLRAWL
-19 SQFALDTKEKNI
+19 RQFQLDIKEMNI
-31 QQVWFLY
+31 QQVWSLY
-38 RPYLLGIFVVFVTVS
+38 RPYLLGIFVVCLTVS

-65 GRQGQTNALVVE
+65 GRQGQTNALMVE
-77 AETDEGTSD
+77 AETDEATSD
-86 LLSSEEHLSE
+86 SLAPEERLSKNS
-96 NVVVS
+96 VVS
-101 SSAVGGTASE
+101 SSAVSGIASE
-111 ISREEADEEADEE
+111 ISREEANEE
-124 SETIAS
+124 SETNAN
-130 SAANETWYVDIKG
+130 SAPNETWYVDIKG
-143 AVKIPQ
+143 AIKVPQ

-192 PKMGEEVSPST
+192 PKVGEEVSPST
-203 EALVADSQVTESDVS
+203 EALVADSKVTESAVS
-218 VRSGDPNSDGGLV
+218 EISGDATSGGDLV
-231 NINTADAT
+231 NINTADTT

-262 GLFETIDD
+262 GLFETVDD

-279 KTMEKLRPLITVD
+279 KTMEKLRPLITVN